1 MKELG
6 EFIDFIKEEIKNKL
20 MEVIDENLPNIDSE
34 KVDVTADFVEE
45 YDINSIQLIQLIVAA
60 EEKFDVSFD
69 DRELALNKY
78 NSFDDVIDTI
88 ENKVNQ

>member
-1 MKELG
+1 MQ
-6 EFIDFIKEEIKNKL
+6 KEEIKSKL
-20 MEVIDENLPNIDSE
+20 MEVIDENLPNIDPE

>member
-1 MKELG
+1 MQ
-6 EFIDFIKEEIKNKL
+6 KEEIKNKL
-20 MEVIDENLPNIDSE
+20 MEVIDENLPNIDPE

>member
-1 MKELG
+1 MQ
-6 EFIDFIKEEIKNKL
+6 KEEIKNKL

>member
-1 MKELG
+1 MQKEA
-6 EFIDFIKEEIKNKL
+6 IKNKL

>member
-1 MKELG
+1 MQ
-6 EFIDFIKEEIKNKL
+6 KEEIKSKL
-20 MEVIDENLPNIDSE
+20 MEVIDENLPNIDPE

-78 NSFDDVIDTI
+78 NSFGDVIDTI

>member
-1 MKELG
+1 MQ
-6 EFIDFIKEEIKNKL
+6 KEEIKSKL
-20 MEVIDENLPNIDSE
+20 MEVIDENLPDIDPE
-34 KVDVTADFVEE
+34 KVDVSADFVEE
-45 YDINSIQLIQLIVAA
+45 YDMNSIQLIQLIVAA

>member
-1 MKELG
+1 MQ
-6 EFIDFIKEEIKNKL
+6 KEEIKNKL
-20 MEVIDENLPNIDSE
+20 MEVIDENLPNIDPE

-45 YDINSIQLIQLIVAA
+45 YDINSIQLSQRIVAA

>member
-1 MKELG
+1 MQ
-6 EFIDFIKEEIKNKL
+6 KEEIKNKL

-69 DRELALNKY
+69 DRERALNKY

>member
-1 MKELG
+1 MQ
-6 EFIDFIKEEIKNKL
+6 KEEIKNKL
-20 MEVIDENLPNIDSE
+20 MEVIDENLPNIDPE

-60 EEKFDVSFD
+60 EKKFDVSFD

>member
-1 MKELG
+1 MQ
-6 EFIDFIKEEIKNKL
+6 KEEIKNKL

-34 KVDVTADFVEE
+34 KVDVTAEFVEE

>member
-1 MKELG
+1 MQ
-6 EFIDFIKEEIKNKL
+6 KEEIKNKL

-69 DRELALNKY
+69 DRGLALNKY